1 MAASPR
7 VNPWREALDQA
18 LRELAQAEHA
28 FEWSDPDFCDYHIY
42 RIQAARER
50 VALIIRQARS
60 AYGVSARALPG
71 GSAAGPALTS
81 GVFEEA
87 LSVSEARH

>member
-71 GSAAGPALTS
+71 GASGPALTS

-87 LSVSEARH
+87 LSVSEARR

>member
-60 AYGVSARALPG
+60 AYGVSARALSG
-71 GSAAGPALTS
+71 GASGPALTS
-81 GVFEEA
+81 GAFEEA
-87 LSVSEARH
+87 LSVSEGRH

>member
-60 AYGVSARALPG
+60 AYGVSGQALPG
-71 GSAAGPALTS
+71 GSTGPALTS